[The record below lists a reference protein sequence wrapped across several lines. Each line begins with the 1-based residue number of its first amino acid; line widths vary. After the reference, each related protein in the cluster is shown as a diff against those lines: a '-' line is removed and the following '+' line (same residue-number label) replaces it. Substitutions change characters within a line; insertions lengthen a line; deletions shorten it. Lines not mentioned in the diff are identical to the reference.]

1 MWGSRVDRPVSK
13 HLRSWRTLK
22 SLHIAQLCLE
32 FKEVLWTSSW
42 STHGHENTPR
52 SSATV
57 VKKKGPSPWESTS
70 ICSFNFPTSYVH
82 FVVALIFLPFIEGSN
97 QCWVVLWFCTKPLL
111 DTKFERPTPQAPTQE
126 NIKDVQELTKNQWF
140 FEGFEIPGSGSSFLL
155 IFFQRTI
162 QPWLKLSP
170 LTSLISKGIIQAT
183 IIPENCSN

>member
-1 MWGSRVDRPVSK
+1 
-13 HLRSWRTLK
+13 
-22 SLHIAQLCLE
+22 
-32 FKEVLWTSSW
+32 
-42 STHGHENTPR
+42 
-52 SSATV
+52 V

-97 QCWVVLWFCTKPLL
+97 QCWVVLSFWTKPLL
-111 DTKFERPTPQAPTQE
+111 DTKFERPTPQALTQE

-140 FEGFEIPGSGSSFLL
+140 FEGFEIPGSGSSIWL
-155 IFFQRTI
+155 IFFQIPRTSNSLKYQRTM
-162 QPWLKLSP
+162 QPWLKLFP